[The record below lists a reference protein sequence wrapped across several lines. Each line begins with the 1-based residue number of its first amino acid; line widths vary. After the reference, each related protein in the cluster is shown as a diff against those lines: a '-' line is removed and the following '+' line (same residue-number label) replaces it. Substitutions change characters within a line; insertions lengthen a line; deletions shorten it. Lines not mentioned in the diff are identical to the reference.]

1 MWSFRLYASLL
12 SLTLISA
19 ASAATIPVTTSA
31 DTIAAD
37 GSCSLREAI
46 TAANQNTGGIMTG
59 ECPAGDA
66 SGQDQIV
73 FAIPGSGPHQILVQ
87 TQLPAITS
95 SLSIDGYTQAG
106 SSPNTIADLSAGD
119 NAVWMIEI
127 NGSQSGSTS
136 KPGLQLSGS
145 NASNTRIR
153 GLRISGF
160 STPQCCAD
168 IGIALSGSGISQVQ
182 ILGNRIEGNPE
193 RGIYIQALGNPHSS
207 VQIGGPLPADRNVI
221 GGAISG
227 EAITLND
234 CNQCTIQN
242 NWIGMLPD
250 ASGLPQPAS
259 QGIGVYVNAAT
270 GTQLLS
276 NWIGASTMTA
286 VQLRAG
292 VEQAQVQGNLI
303 GAGFANGDGVVL
315 VGNNFGTASGNRL
328 VGNQITGNTG
338 AGVGMANA
346 IAGLSLRGNVLRANR
361 IYANGGVEIDLGA
374 DGGGA
379 DGISL
384 NDAGDADAG
393 PNGRQNY
400 PVLSAPVLTSGL
412 ASVDYLVDSESGSYD
427 IELVYS
433 TACDASGHGPGGQ
446 ILADPLIFEG
456 QPDQGTLVF
465 PVPVLPGTGYIS
477 ATATAVDLGTSEYSA
492 CIPYQYADAL
502 LQNGFE

>member
-31 DTIAAD
+31 DSIATD

-87 TQLPAITS
+87 SQLPAITS

-193 RGIYIQALGNPHSS
+193 RGIYIQALGNPHNS
-207 VQIGGPLPADRNVI
+207 VQVGGPLPADRNVI

-234 CNQCTIQN
+234 CNQCAIQN
-242 NWIGMLPD
+242 
-250 ASGLPQPAS
+250 
-259 QGIGVYVNAAT
+259 T
-270 GTQLLS
+270 G
-276 NWIGASTMTA
+276 
-286 VQLRAG
+286 
-292 VEQAQVQGNLI
+292 
-303 GAGFANGDGVVL
+303 
-315 VGNNFGTASGNRL
+315 
-328 VGNQITGNTG
+328 
-338 AGVGMANA
+338 
-346 IAGLSLRGNVLRANR
+346 
-361 IYANGGVEIDLGA
+361 
-374 DGGGA
+374 
-379 DGISL
+379 
-384 NDAGDADAG
+384 
-393 PNGRQNY
+393 
-400 PVLSAPVLTSGL
+400 
-412 ASVDYLVDSESGSYD
+412 
-427 IELVYS
+427 
-433 TACDASGHGPGGQ
+433 
-446 ILADPLIFEG
+446 
-456 QPDQGTLVF
+456 
-465 PVPVLPGTGYIS
+465 
-477 ATATAVDLGTSEYSA
+477 SA
-492 CIPYQYADAL
+492 CCRTPADCRSPRVRASAFTSMPPPAP
-502 LQNGFE
+502 NC

>member
-1 MWSFRLYASLL
+1 MLSARLYASLL
-12 SLTLISA
+12 SLVLISS

-31 DTIAAD
+31 DSVAVD

-46 TAANQNTGGIMTG
+46 TAANLNSGGGVG

-73 FAIPGSGPHQILVQ
+73 FQIPGAGPHQILVQ
-87 TQLPAITS
+87 SQLPAITS

-106 SSPNTIADLSAGD
+106 ASPNTLAGLSAGD

-127 NGSQSGSTS
+127 NGSQSGSNS

-153 GLRISGF
+153 GLRITGF

-168 IGIALSGSGISQVQ
+168 IGILISGTGVSQVQ
-182 ILGNRIEGNPE
+182 ILGNRIDGNPE
-193 RGIYIQALGNPHSS
+193 RGVYIQALGNAHSN
-207 VQIGGPLPADRNVI
+207 VQVGGPLPADRNVI
-221 GGAISG
+221 GGAVSG
-227 EAITLND
+227 EAIVMND

-250 ASGLPQPAS
+250 AGGLPLPAG
-259 QGIGVYVNAAT
+259 QGIGLYLSNAA
-270 GTQLLS
+270 GAQVLG
-276 NWIGASTMTA
+276 NWIGASTLTA
-286 VQLRAG
+286 AELRAG
-292 VEQAQVQGNLI
+292 AAQVRLQDNLI
-303 GAGFANGDGVVL
+303 GAGIANADGVLL
-315 VGNNFGTASGNRL
+315 VGDNLGTASSNQL
-328 VGNQITGNTG
+328 IGNQISGNS
-338 AGVGMANA
+338 GVGVLMRNS
-346 IAGLSLRGNVLRANR
+346 IAGLALRGNVLRANR
-361 IYANGGVEIDLGA
+361 IYGNGGVEIDLGA

-393 PNGRQNY
+393 PNARQNY
-400 PVLSAPVLTSGL
+400 PVLSAPVLSSGL
-412 ASVDYLVDSESGSYD
+412 ASVNYLVDSDSGSYD

-433 TACDASGHGPGGQ
+433 TACDASGHGPAGQ
-446 ILADPLIFEG
+446 ILADPLVFEG

-465 PVPVLPGTGYIS
+465 PVPVLPGNGYIS
-477 ATATAVDLGTSEYSA
+477 AIATAVDIGSSEYSA

-502 LQNGFE
+502 LQSGFE